1 MNRQTHYAVNQPR
14 VIHETID
21 GEAII
26 MDLNQGFYF
35 SLEGLG
41 AEIWNLLVEGTA
53 VDRVVG
59 VISQRY
65 AGDDETIRTGVQ
77 ELITSLEAASLIVP
91 ADAPP
96 SPTEPEPTATGDSA
110 EKSLFVAP
118 KLNTYSDM
126 KNLLLLDPIH
136 DAADGAWPNRD

>member
-1 MNRQTHYAVNQPR
+1 LVATLER
-14 VIHETID
+14 VGVDTVLA
-21 GEAII
+21 G
-26 MDLNQGFYF
+26 DLA
-35 SLEGLG
+35 LALV
-41 AEIWNLLVEGTA
+41 AEKTNNCYPI
-53 VDRVVG
+53 DRVVG

-65 AGDDETIRTGVQ
+65 VGDDETIRTGVQ

-96 SPTEPEPTATGDSA
+96 SPKEPEPKATGDSA
-110 EKSLFVAP
+110 EKSPFVAP